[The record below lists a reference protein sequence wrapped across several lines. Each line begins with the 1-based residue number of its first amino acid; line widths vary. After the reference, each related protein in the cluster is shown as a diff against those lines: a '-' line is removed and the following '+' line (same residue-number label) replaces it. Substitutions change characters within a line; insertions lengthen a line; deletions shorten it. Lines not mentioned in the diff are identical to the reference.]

1 MPIAVN
7 LKKSHT
13 VYLKPEGEICNRL
26 KAGTKVQV
34 VKKKGDWALIHWRSK
49 KKKGWIFLF
58 LIFFNYFKSLYIGI
72 L

>member
-1 MPIAVN
+1 MTIAVI

-13 VYLKPEGEICNRL
+13 VHLKPEGEICNRL
-26 KAGTKVQV
+26 KAGTKVEV
-34 VKKKGDWALIHWRSK
+34 VKKKGDWALINWRSK

-58 LIFFNYFKSLYIGI
+58 LTIFNYFKSLYIGI

>member
-26 KAGTKVQV
+26 KAGTKVEV
-34 VKKKGDWALIHWRSK
+34 VKKKGEWALINWRSK

-58 LIFFNYFKSLYIGI
+58 LIFFNYIRSTNIEF
-72 L
+72 

>member
-13 VYLKPEGEICNRL
+13 VYLKPEGEIYNRL
-26 KAGTKVQV
+26 KAGTKVEV
-34 VKKKGDWALIHWRSK
+34 VKKKGEWALINWRSK

-58 LIFFNYFKSLYIGI
+58 LIFLNNFKSLEVGV